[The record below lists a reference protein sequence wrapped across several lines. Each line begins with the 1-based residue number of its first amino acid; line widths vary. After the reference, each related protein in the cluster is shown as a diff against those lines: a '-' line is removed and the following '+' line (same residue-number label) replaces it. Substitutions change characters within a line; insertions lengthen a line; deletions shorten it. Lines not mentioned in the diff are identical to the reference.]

1 LENFGNTKSFM
12 LIWKKNFD
20 VFNAGVTSKTS
31 TAMVTIDMEYCKMEN
46 TKVKDLQLIPLPK
59 PLLDRIGTVFE
70 ALKIRSTSRA
80 IGVKPIPLQILSDI
94 LWAAQGVN
102 RLNGPF
108 DGPGRTAGS
117 ASNAQEIRMYVAMQD
132 GIYLYEPDTHQLA
145 AVVAGDWRDLAIG
158 AGQRQLGA
166 NAPARLIYVV
176 DLDKFK
182 TAGFPEPGLYDAEIQ
197 KSYYFVD
204 TGLIAQ
210 NVYLACAS
218 MGLAAWF
225 HNCNKPALTKKLALK
240 TNQRALFGQTIG
252 YPEE

>member
-1 LENFGNTKSFM
+1 
-12 LIWKKNFD
+12 
-20 VFNAGVTSKTS
+20 
-31 TAMVTIDMEYCKMEN
+31 MEN
-46 TKVKDLQLIPLPK
+46 TKINELQPILLPK
-59 PLLDRIGTVFE
+59 PLFDHPGTVFE
-70 ALKIRSTSRA
+70 ALKNRRTSRT
-80 IGVKPIPLQILSDI
+80 IGAKPIPLQIFSDI

-117 ASNAQEIRMYVAMQD
+117 ASNAQEIRMYVAIQD

-145 AVVAGDWRDLAIG
+145 PVVAGDWRELAIG
-158 AGQRQLGA
+158 AGQGKLGA
-166 NAPARLIYVV
+166 NALARLIYVV

-210 NVYLACAS
+210 NVYLACIS
-218 MGLAAWF
+218 LGLAAWF
-225 HNCNKPALTKKLALK
+225 HNCNKAALAKKLVL
-240 TNQRALFGQTIG
+240 QPSQQALFGQTIG